1 METLKIIEC
10 KGFSKEEAFAD
21 LHFIPDLA
29 AIKGCN
35 CTQAWIKAGKP
46 VPGSSLFK
54 RFAIQQLTEKT
65 KNTEGLGLYI
75 VLEQPIIDTRKR
87 PYTIINNVAKG
98 TRTWTFK
105 YQVREDEIVVD
116 KVPNVVEDDDGE
128 LVKTGYTQEISI
140 AKVGLVIGEY
150 DSKQD
155 AINAAKEL
163 TILKHKNY
171 SIIPIKVPDL
181 IPVAAYSLYTPAA
194 GTKMGTF
201 IAFGYN
207 KID

>member
-1 METLKIIEC
+1 METLKVIEC

-21 LHFIPDLA
+21 LNFIPDLV

-35 CTQAWIKAGKP
+35 ATQAWIKAGKP
-46 VPGSSLFK
+46 VPGSNLFK

-65 KNTEGLGLYI
+65 RNVEGLGLYI
-75 VLEQPIIDTRKR
+75 VLEQPILDTRKR
-87 PYTIINNVAKG
+87 PYSIINNVATG
-98 TRTWTFK
+98 TRNWTFK

-116 KVPNVVEDDDGE
+116 KMPNIIEDDNGD
-128 LVKTGYTQEISI
+128 LMKDGYTQEVSI
-140 AKVGLVIGEY
+140 AKVGLVVGEY

-163 TILKHKNY
+163 TILQHKNF
-171 SIIPIKVPDL
+171 SIIPIKVPD
-181 IPVAAYSLYTPAA
+181 ITPVAAYCLYTPAA
-194 GTKMGTF
+194 GTKLGTYV
-201 IAFGYN
+201 AFGYN

>member
-10 KGFSKEEAFAD
+10 KGFSKEEAFMD
-21 LHFIPDLA
+21 LHFVPDLIA
-29 AIKGCN
+29 VKGCN

-46 VPGSSLFK
+46 VPGSNLFK

-65 KNTEGLGLYI
+65 HNVEGLGLYI
-75 VLEQPIIDTRKR
+75 VLEQPVSDTRKR
-87 PYTIINNVAKG
+87 PYTIVNNVATG

-105 YQVREDEIVVD
+105 YQIREDDIIVD
-116 KVPNVVEDDDGE
+116 KMPNIVEDENGDLKKD
-128 LVKTGYTQEISI
+128 GYTQEITI

-171 SIIPIKVPDL
+171 SIIPIKVPD
-181 IPVAAYSLYTPAA
+181 ITPVAAYSLYTPAA
-194 GTKMGTF
+194 GTRMGTYV
-201 IAFGYN
+201 AFGYN